1 MVQILNA
8 IEATELKMCG
18 KPVFA
23 VTEEALRKASKDAGA
38 FDFESIVRGEL
49 LMFTTDEDIKLP
61 APEKKGEVP
70 AEAGTGQTE
79 EMPAGTLTVYAGGYV
94 SELAAMY
101 RAGKSMEEIAEILN
115 MSLQDVSRVVKKLG
129 LGEERYRGKVI
140 PSSGS
145 VPIKSGFVG
154 R

>member
-23 VTEEALRKASKDAGA
+23 VTEEALKKASKDAGV
-38 FDFESIVRGEL
+38 FDFESIVRGDV
-49 LMFTTDEDIKLP
+49 LMFTVEMDIDTSAGKEDIEAP
-61 APEKKGEVP
+61 ADEPE
-70 AEAGTGQTE
+70 QTE
-79 EMPAGTLTVYAGGYV
+79 ETPAGTVHTGSYI
-94 SELAAMY
+94 SELATMY
-101 RAGKSMEEIAEILN
+101 RAGKSMEEIADALN
-115 MSLQDVSRVVKKLG
+115 MTLPDVSRVVKKLG
-129 LGEERYRGKVI
+129 LGEERYKGRKI

-145 VPIKSGFVG
+145 APIKSGFVG